1 MTLTRIDIEGF
12 LAWHN
17 MELKDK
23 TPTKRSHVINL
34 KVFLENIEKLQFVD
48 APKLPVNLLLFK
60 EDFPRPM
67 TRTESEIKYIPEGV
81 HSTN

>member
-1 MTLTRIDIEGF
+1 MKGF

-23 TPTKRSHVINL
+23 TPTKEIPCYLIFL

-60 EDFPRPM
+60 EDFPRANDSY
-67 TRTESEIKYIPEGV
+67 RK
-81 HSTN
+81 